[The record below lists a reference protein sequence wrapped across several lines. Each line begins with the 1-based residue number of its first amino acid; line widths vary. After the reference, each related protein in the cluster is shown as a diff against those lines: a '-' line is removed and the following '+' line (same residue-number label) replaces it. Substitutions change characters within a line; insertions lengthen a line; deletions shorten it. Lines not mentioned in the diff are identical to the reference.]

1 MNKNQVNVSKYQ
13 VIKEDIRFDSG
24 ETYCSAWL
32 FLPKGV
38 TKPPVVVLGH
48 GIGAIREMRLDAFAE
63 RFAQAGIAALA
74 FTYRY
79 LGDSGGE
86 PRQLMSVNR
95 QLDDWEA
102 ALKFVKSYPSL
113 DGERVGIWGSSFGGG
128 HAITIA
134 SRHPELKAAIAQ
146 CPFTDGLASASA
158 LGLKDTL
165 KVIPVVTKDLFAK
178 LFGLPPVMVPI
189 AAPPGQPALM
199 NAHDALEGYLA
210 LMPEGVEFV
219 NHLTARIIPEI
230 LRYRPGLV
238 ASKIQSP
245 ILFCVSDTDTVTP
258 AGQTLKLVKHAP
270 RGVIKRYEA
279 GHFDFYTGEAF
290 EQLVNDQTQF
300 LKQNFN

>member
-1 MNKNQVNVSKYQ
+1 
-13 VIKEDIRFDSG
+13 
-24 ETYCSAWL
+24 
-32 FLPKGV
+32 
-38 TKPPVVVLGH
+38 
-48 GIGAIREMRLDAFAE
+48 
-63 RFAQAGIAALA
+63 
-74 FTYRY
+74 
-79 LGDSGGE
+79 
-86 PRQLMSVNR
+86 
-95 QLDDWEA
+95 
-102 ALKFVKSYPSL
+102 
-113 DGERVGIWGSSFGGG
+113 
-128 HAITIA
+128 
-134 SRHPELKAAIAQ
+134 
-146 CPFTDGLASASA
+146 
-158 LGLKDTL
+158 
-165 KVIPVVTKDLFAK
+165 
-178 LFGLPPVMVPI
+178 MVPI

-219 NHLTARIIPEI
+219 NYLTARIIPEI

-270 RGVIKRYEA
+270 RGVIKLYEA